1 MKSKVYFTSKLEPQ
15 SLIEL
20 YKKIGKELPGNV
32 AVKLHSGEKGNKNYL
47 RPEFVK
53 DIIKHVNGT
62 VVECN
67 TAYPGAR
74 NTTKKHTKLMEQHG
88 WSTNFN
94 VDILDSEGEEFLET
108 KLVEDLDFDSLSMMM
123 MSLEIEEAFG
133 FRFEEMVK
141 FETVGEVCS
150 YLEERVG

>member
-1 MKSKVYFTSKLEPQ
+1 MLDKL
-15 SLIEL
+15 
-20 YKKIGKELPGNV
+20 KEIL
-32 AVKLHSGEKGNKNYL
+32 K
-47 RPEFVK
+47 
-53 DIIKHVNGT
+53 T
-62 VVECN
+62 VV
-67 TAYPGAR
+67 PGV
-74 NTTKKHTKLMEQHG
+74 NMNEVT
-88 WSTNFN
+88 
-94 VDILDSEGEEFLET
+94 LET

>member
-1 MKSKVYFTSKLEPQ
+1 MLDKL
-15 SLIEL
+15 
-20 YKKIGKELPGNV
+20 KEILN
-32 AVKLHSGEKGNKNYL
+32 
-47 RPEFVK
+47 
-53 DIIKHVNGT
+53 T
-62 VVECN
+62 VV
-67 TAYPGAR
+67 PGV
-74 NTTKKHTKLMEQHG
+74 NLNEVT
-88 WSTNFN
+88 
-94 VDILDSEGEEFLET
+94 LET

>member
-1 MKSKVYFTSKLEPQ
+1 MLDKL
-15 SLIEL
+15 
-20 YKKIGKELPGNV
+20 KEIL
-32 AVKLHSGEKGNKNYL
+32 K
-47 RPEFVK
+47 
-53 DIIKHVNGT
+53 T
-62 VVECN
+62 VV
-67 TAYPGAR
+67 PGV
-74 NTTKKHTKLMEQHG
+74 NMDGVT
-88 WSTNFN
+88 
-94 VDILDSEGEEFLET
+94 LET